1 MSSLLL
7 ATVLMATVYGAL
19 WHNQPARRR
28 NSDEPEEQT
37 LADCPPHLPFFRKL
51 GQQARRGFIAARAA
65 LLWHPTEHRRS

>member
-7 ATVLMATVYGAL
+7 ATVLLATAYGAV

-37 LADCPPHLPFFRKL
+37 PADCKARMPSLRKL
-51 GQQARRGFIAARAA
+51 ARQAGRGFSAFRNV
-65 LLWHPTEHRRS
+65 LLRRRSHCHSV